1 MKIIAVER
9 VYNEWPEAA
18 RQALASDAFPA
29 PACLKATLMTDSA
42 VVRCG
47 TPLFLPDF
55 AVDWRLEI
63 IPVAV
68 ISRLGKWIE
77 PRFAHRYYTEVS
89 LAARL
94 VPPQGAPC
102 GAFEANFDGAI
113 APGHAV
119 AAPSDGAFTICLDEK
134 EEISLS
140 AEMLHMD
147 DTVALASR
155 FMMLKTGDIIAPCR
169 TPLYVTPVPGTR
181 VSATLN
187 GVPVIDLKIR

>member
-18 RQALASDAFPA
+18 RQALASDAFPT

-42 VVRCG
+42 VVRPG

-63 IPVAV
+63 VPVAV

-169 TPLYVTPVPGTR
+169 TPLHVTPVPGTR

>member
-42 VVRCG
+42 VVRPG

-55 AVDWRLEI
+55 AVNWRLEI
-63 IPVAV
+63 VPVAV

-89 LAARL
+89 LAKSEERR
-94 VPPQGAPC
+94 G
-102 GAFEANFDGAI
+102 G
-113 APGHAV
+113 
-119 AAPSDGAFTICLDEK
+119 K
-134 EEISLS
+134 E
-140 AEMLHMD
+140 
-147 DTVALASR
+147 
-155 FMMLKTGDIIAPCR
+155 C
-169 TPLYVTPVPGTR
+169 
-181 VSATLN
+181 TLF
-187 GVPVIDLKIR
+187 P

>member
-9 VYNEWPEAA
+9 VCNEWPEAA
-18 RQALASDAFPA
+18 RQALASDAFPT

-42 VVRCG
+42 VVRPG

-63 IPVAV
+63 VPVAV

-119 AAPSDGAFTICLDEK
+119 AAHSDGAFTICLD
-134 EEISLS
+134 
-140 AEMLHMD
+140 
-147 DTVALASR
+147 
-155 FMMLKTGDIIAPCR
+155 
-169 TPLYVTPVPGTR
+169 
-181 VSATLN
+181 
-187 GVPVIDLKIR
+187 